1 MRIEKMQTFLNNY
14 ADGVKEKL
22 RFLGEVQ
29 PEDQLK
35 PLISDLL
42 VSAGTHFNQ
51 SVITQLLEQNSEF
64 SICPV
69 IGVETANLTCGYV
82 ELVAPGHSALPF
94 NNGNDH
100 DKAQWNKLKFLPN
113 LIYTD
118 GIEWRLFRNGI
129 QPFENSTVNLGE
141 NLFDIG
147 NKVVSAEKVFAFEAL
162 LRDYLSWEPI
172 VPTNPNELA
181 AVAAPLASLLKL
193 EMEEALRNPESEFRR
208 LSYEWR
214 EYLSP
219 NFTNSRFADAYAQ
232 TVTYSLL
239 LARLSGAEKLDP
251 RVAAESLGE
260 NNSLLA
266 GALEILGHPKAQK
279 ELQLSFDQLQ
289 RSLEAVNL
297 DKFQNTKADL
307 WLYFYENFLAEYDP
321 QLRKEYGVYY
331 TPREVVKLQVNLA
344 SELLETH
351 FGKPLGFA
359 DDGVT
364 FIDPAVGTGT
374 YLLESINQGLAT
386 VQERFGAAS
395 VTAYAN
401 QLAQNAF
408 GFEKLVG
415 PYAVAKLRLTQTIE
429 SAINQNK
436 SPDERKEKLDHK
448 LRIFLSDTLESPNT
462 EPVGTLPLL
471 YEPLTEELKNA
482 RDIKNSTDILVCLG
496 NPPYLRH
503 QSVTG
508 SSNSKKN
515 GGWIRYGDGVPQ
527 KTQVDSP
534 LLEDFLKPA
543 RDNGV
548 GNYLPSLYNDYVY
561 FWRWAI
567 WKLFEQQKQGG
578 IVTFITPSSYLAG
591 PGFIGMREYMR
602 RTFDEFWVIDL
613 EGNNLGP
620 RKSANVFNIQ
630 IPVAIGIGV
639 RGQKMSPDVP
649 AVVKYTK
656 ITADSQTEKLSKIS
670 QLSKFGD
677 IDWSPCSDNWHSPFL
692 PVGDS
697 KFFDWPRLN
706 QIFPWSIPG
715 AKFHRIWPIGVTK
728 EQLVNRWTKFC
739 SSDLKQRAKLFK
751 ETRDR
756 QIDSKVRDIFGKSIE
771 TLVQCSQ
778 SSSTP
783 PILRYG
789 YRFLDRQYACIDNR
803 LGDYIRPPIVQ
814 VHSKKNFYLAS
825 MNSLSPDAGPAITTT
840 KNLPDLHFMWGGGK
854 DIVPVYR
861 NSDCTKPN
869 ITGGLLSKLEK
880 QFGKQVTDMEL
891 VSYVYAVLGA
901 QSYTETFWEELSI
914 PGARVP
920 ITKDARLFKR
930 TAKFGSELI
939 WLHTYGE
946 QFIDEHGTKIP
957 KGKANLI
964 RAIPDQVDRYPTEFK
979 YDQTM
984 QEIAIGSGVISSVAP
999 EVWQYSVSN
1008 SKIID
1013 SWLGYRMKRR
1023 RGRKSSPLDDISP
1036 NKWTPQLTEELLS
1049 LIWIIEQ
1056 TLKIDKKLESVLAEI
1071 VSGPCFKE
1079 SELPVPSV
1087 HESEPP
1093 SIDRQRI
1100 DPKNFEFE

>member
-1 MRIEKMQTFLNNY
+1 MQTYLNNY
-14 ADGVKEKL
+14 VDGVKEKL
-22 RFLGEVQ
+22 SFLGDAQ

-64 SICPV
+64 SICPG

-82 ELVAPGHSALPF
+82 ELVAPGHGALPF

-100 DKAQWNKLKFLPN
+100 DKAHWNKLKFLPN

-129 QPFENSTVNLGE
+129 QPFENSTVNLGG

-147 NKVVSAEKVFAFEAL
+147 NKAVSAEKVYAFEAL

-172 VPTNPNELA
+172 VPTNPKELA

-193 EMEEALRNPESEFRR
+193 EMTEALRNPESEFRR

-214 EYLSP
+214 EHLSP
-219 NFTNSRFADAYAQ
+219 DFNNTRFADAYAQ
-232 TVTYSLL
+232 LITYSLL
-239 LARLSGAEKLDP
+239 LARLSGAKELDP
-251 RVAAESLGE
+251 RCATETLDK
-260 NNSLLA
+260 NNNLLA
-266 GALEILGHPKAQK
+266 NALGILNHPQAQA
-279 ELQLSFDQLQ
+279 ELQLSFGLIQ
-289 RSLEAVNL
+289 RSLDAVNL
-297 DKFQNTKADL
+297 EKIQTPKADL

-374 YLLESINQGLAT
+374 YLLESINQGLAK
-386 VQERFGAAS
+386 VQARFGPES
-395 VTAYAN
+395 IPTRAN
-401 QLAQNAF
+401 KLAQNAL

-436 SPDERKEKLDHK
+436 SPDEDKAKLEHK
-448 LRIFLSDTLESPNT
+448 LRIFLSDTLESPKT
-462 EPVGTLPLL
+462 EPIGTLPLL
-471 YEPLTEELKNA
+471 YEPLTAELQNA

-503 QSVTG
+503 QSGAG

-527 KTQVDSP
+527 KTQTDLP
-534 LLEDFLKPA
+534 ILEDFLEPA
-543 RDNGV
+543 RERGAGV
-548 GNYLPSLYNDYVY
+548 HLKNLYNDYVY
-561 FWRWAI
+561 FWRWAM
-567 WKLFEQQKQGG
+567 WKLYEKQKQGG

-639 RGQKMSPDVP
+639 RGGRESPDVP

-656 ITADSQTEKLSKIS
+656 IVANTKEEKLSKIS
-670 QLSKFGD
+670 QFSKFD
-677 IDWSPCSDNWHSPFL
+677 EIDWQLCPDDWHGPFL
-692 PVGDS
+692 PVDDS
-697 KFFDWPRLN
+697 KYFHWPRLSR
-706 QIFPWSIPG
+706 IFPWNQSG
-715 AKFHRIWPIGVTK
+715 VKFHRTWPIGESK
-728 EQLVNRWTKFC
+728 ELLETRWAKFC
-739 SSDLKQRAKLFK
+739 LSSQNQRAKLFK

-756 QIDSKVRDIFGKSIE
+756 KVDTKIVDVTGNPIE
-771 TLVQCSQ
+771 TLVQCTPQ
-778 SSSTP
+778 SSIPLIS
-783 PILRYG
+783 RYG
-789 YRFLDRQYACIDNR
+789 YRFLDRQYACIDYR
-803 LGDYIRPPIVQ
+803 LGDNMAPTILQ
-814 VHSKKNFYLAS
+814 VHSKKNFYLVS
-825 MNSLSPDAGPAITTT
+825 MNRKKFDVGPAMVVSSD
-840 KNLPDLHFMWGGGK
+840 LPDLDYMGGSGK
-854 DIVPVYR
+854 DIIPIYR
-861 NSDCTKPN
+861 NSDCTEPN
-869 ITGGLLSKLEK
+869 ISSGLLLTLEEH
-880 QFGKQVTDMEL
+880 FGKQVTDMEL
-891 VSYVYAVLGA
+891 VSYVYGILGG

-920 ITKDARLFKR
+920 ITKSIELFNRVSKL
-930 TAKFGSELI
+930 GSELI

-946 QFIDEHGTKIP
+946 QFSEDRGKNIP
-957 KGKANLI
+957 KGNAKTI
-964 RAIPDQVDRYPTEFK
+964 RAIPHEVDSYPTEFK
-979 YDQTM
+979 YDQTT
-984 QEIAIGSGVISSVAP
+984 QEITIGSGVIGSVAP
-999 EVWQYSVSN
+999 EVWEYSVSN
-1008 SKIID
+1008 TKIID
-1013 SWLGYRMKRR
+1013 SWLGYRKKKR
-1023 RGRKSSPLDDISP
+1023 RGRNSSPLDNIRP
-1036 NKWTPQLTEELLS
+1036 KRWEPKMNEELLS
-1049 LIWIIEQ
+1049 LIWIIEE
-1056 TLKIDKKLESVLAEI
+1056 TLKIDKKLESVLAEVI
-1071 VSGPCFKE
+1071 SGPCFNE